1 MWVVYYYQNQIAE
14 VCSTCIASSS
24 SSRPGLAWPRVHV
37 HDLVLG
43 GLQRWSVTLVCIVE
57 TAVALLLKFPCV
69 VIPRIAS
76 ICKVVC
82 LSRLPVCVFGRG
94 ATLFHPRNTVV
105 WRRDQCRIYLN
116 QELERAQQPPRYGD
130 STTRQSQSA
139 VWFSLVRVGSVALT
153 APRSA
158 IDRCHCGGQGLPLL
172 VRSACVS
179 G

>member
-1 MWVVYYYQNQIAE
+1 M
-14 VCSTCIASSS
+14 
-24 SSRPGLAWPRVHV
+24 
-37 HDLVLG
+37 
-43 GLQRWSVTLVCIVE
+43 VE
-57 TAVALLLKFPCV
+57 MAVALLLRFRCV

-76 ICKVVC
+76 IFGVVC
-82 LSRLPVCVFGRG
+82 LSRLPVCAFGRC
-94 ATLFHPRNTVV
+94 ATLFHYRNTVV

-116 QELERAQQPPRYGD
+116 QALDEAQQPPRYGD

-158 IDRCHCGGQGLPLL
+158 IDRCRCGGQGLPLL